1 MITQDKEAR
10 DRAHMRDLQVG
21 LPARRAAVELLVAVL
36 QKKQALDDI
45 LGRSLEKGIMF
56 DLPARDRA
64 LVRAI
69 VGASLRRKGQ
79 IDHVLNSFLERGMPE
94 KSGTLYP
101 ILLSAAAQLV
111 FLKTPPHAAIDL
123 AVTLAQYDPRA
134 KRYDKLANAV
144 LRRVAAE
151 GDAIAAGLDAAR
163 VNTPDWLWSR
173 WVTYWGEER
182 AHAIGAAHLVEP
194 PLDLSVKRDPELW
207 AERLSGRV
215 LPTGSVR
222 LLPKGRIEALPGFD
236 EGAWWVQ
243 DVAASLPARLMG
255 DIEGKRVADLCAAP
269 GGKTAQLAL
278 VGAKVTAVDSS
289 KTRLGM
295 VRENLDRLGLE
306 AELVIGDA
314 ATFSTDEKFDAVLLD
329 APCSSTGTIRRHPD
343 IPYREVGQG
352 HRRARRA
359 ASEAARQC
367 RIPAQARRHPRL
379 FHLLARARGRRGAD
393 RGAARAQRGAAAVR
407 NRQARACRAGRVD
420 RAVGLPQDLSL
431 RSQAREPRM
440 ERNGRLFRR
449 AAYSRRLMLSRA
461 TGLIETLRRP
471 TMAPS
476 GCVGRAVR

>member
-45 LGRSLEKGIMF
+45 LGRSLEKGFMF

-69 VGASLRRKGQ
+69 VAASLRRKGQ
-79 IDHVLNSFLERGMPE
+79 IDHVLNTFLERGMPE

-101 ILLSAAAQLV
+101 ILLSATAQLI

-134 KRYDKLANAV
+134 KRYDKLVNAV

-151 GDAIAAGLDAAR
+151 GEAIAASLDAAR

-173 WVTYWGEER
+173 WVTYWGETR

-194 PLDLSVKRDPELW
+194 PLDVTVKSEPELW
-207 AERLSGRV
+207 AERLAGRV

-243 DVAASLPARLMG
+243 DVAASLPARLLG
-255 DIEGKRVADLCAAP
+255 DVAGKRVADLCAAP

-278 VGAKVTAVDSS
+278 AGASVTAVDSS
-289 KTRLGM
+289 KTRIGM
-295 VRENLDRLGLE
+295 LAENLDRLGLK
-306 AELVIGDA
+306 AELVVGDA
-314 ATFSTDEKFDAVLLD
+314 TTFRADETFDAVLLD

-343 IPYREVGQG
+343 IPYLKSPRDIEALAALQ
-352 HRRARRA
+352 ARLLDNA
-359 ASEAARQC
+359 AS
-367 RIPAQARRHPRL
+367 PAQAGRQARL
-379 FHLLARARGRRGAD
+379 FDLLARA
-393 RGAARAQRGAAAVR
+393 
-407 NRQARACRAGRVD
+407 
-420 RAVGLPQDLSL
+420 
-431 RSQAREPRM
+431 
-440 ERNGRLFRR
+440 
-449 AAYSRRLMLSRA
+449 
-461 TGLIETLRRP
+461 
-471 TMAPS
+471 
-476 GCVGRAVR
+476 